1 MYQPY
6 DPSVDLSLTRKKL
19 LEMREKSRRIKR
31 GKAEQ
36 KELPPGGEGK
46 EQGAMEEMEQ
56 RKGRRNKKRRR
67 KGRRGDGRNKGG
79 RKGGGGVKGGRVKAG
94 KKEKGRG
101 GGWKRGRR

>member
-6 DPSVDLSLTRKKL
+6 GPSVDLSLTRKKL
-19 LEMREKSRRIKR
+19 LEMREKSRRVKR

-67 KGRRGDGRNKGG
+67 KGRRVESEGG
-79 RKGGGGVKGGRVKAG
+79 KGGGETG
-94 KKEKGRG
+94 
-101 GGWKRGRR
+101 